1 MSIGSANATSTPTEN
16 LTVLFERV
24 TFHDEEN
31 GSCVPRLKARG
42 QHDLVTVV
50 GHAAMVFAGEGVQAA
65 SIRSNHRTL
74 GLLFQAELPRSSTV
88 QRPAGPLIPGFPG
101 RSRET
106 GWDPDWRAPM
116 ANHES
121 GMVADRSNPTCTCG
135 IATVRGDVTTMRA
148 AAAVR
153 ARRVTAPRS
162 EAART
167 TPAEVPGAFPIRLL
181 DVGPA

>member
-1 MSIGSANATSTPTEN
+1 M
-16 LTVLFERV
+16 LFERV

-42 QHDLVTVV
+42 LHDLVTVV
-50 GHAAMVFAGEGVQAA
+50 GHAAMVFAGEGVRAA
-65 SIRSNHRTL
+65 GIRSSHRTL

-88 QRPAGPLIPGFPG
+88 QHPAGHLLPGLPG

-106 GWDPDWRAPM
+106 GWDPDWEAPM

-121 GMVADRSNPTCTCG
+121 GIVADRSSPTGTGG
-135 IATVRGDVTTMRA
+135 IATLRGDVTTMRA
-148 AAAVR
+148 AAAVQ
-153 ARRVTAPRS
+153 ARRVNAPWS
-162 EAART
+162 EAARS